1 MTIKLFTNDKVAETS
16 SKGNQEKWY
25 DKNTNKWYKLDQ
37 FGYEALAETIISR
50 FLEKSN
56 IPFPFA
62 KYEMERLNVHSRE
75 RTGCSSDN
83 FLKDGESIITLSHLF
98 SHYLGGS
105 LKEALEK
112 LPSDKKRIQ
121 YLAEETARITSLTE
135 EYGDGLA
142 LYVSEK
148 EMYDAT
154 FMLLKI
160 LREAI
165 INLSLC
171 VNIAEEPK
179 REASKDK
186 LIMPISLM
194 DYEDDWKI

>member
-1 MTIKLFTNDKVAETS
+1 MKRIKDIR
-16 SKGNQEKWY
+16 
-25 DKNTNKWYKLDQ
+25 D
-37 FGYEALAETIISR
+37 
-50 FLEKSN
+50 
-56 IPFPFA
+56 
-62 KYEMERLNVHSRE
+62 
-75 RTGCSSDN
+75 
-83 FLKDGESIITLSHLF
+83 
-98 SHYLGGS
+98 
-105 LKEALEK
+105 ALEHK
-112 LPSDKKRIQ
+112 YVKINDAFFDK
-121 YLAEETARITSLTE
+121 LTE

-148 EMYDAT
+148 EMYDVT

-171 VNIAEEPK
+171 VNIAEELK

-186 LIMPISLM
+186 LIMPIRLM